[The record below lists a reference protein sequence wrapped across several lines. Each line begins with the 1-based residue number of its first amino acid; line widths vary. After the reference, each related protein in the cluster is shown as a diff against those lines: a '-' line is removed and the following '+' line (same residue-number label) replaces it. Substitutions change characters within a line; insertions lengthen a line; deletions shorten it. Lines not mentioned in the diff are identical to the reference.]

1 MSKSIN
7 TTLTFVAGRMNKTI
21 DERLLANGEYIHAQN
36 VRLGSTEDSEI
47 GSVENAKGNERLTTL
62 TYTDAA
68 NTPFSSS
75 ARCIGAYED
84 SASNTIYWMVH
95 DPAFL
100 LGGVTYKLDMIVS
113 YNTMTQ
119 ALIYHVVSI
128 ATGGNTTLNFNPA
141 YLITGISL
149 VDDLFFWTDDFN
161 PPRKIN
167 VTRGYPYP
175 TPANVDQITAEEL
188 NVIKK
193 PPAESPE
200 VTTAETA
207 GQENFMEGR
216 FICFAYRYRYEDG
229 EYSATSQ
236 FSAPAFVPGNFQ
248 FSPDAFLNDGML
260 NINNSATIIFNS
272 GNELV
277 KLIYYLKKRIVILL
291 KLLRELTKMK

>member
-68 NTPFSSS
+68 NTPLSSS

-84 SASNTIYWMVH
+84 SSSNTIYWMVH

-119 ALIYHVVSI
+119 S
-128 ATGGNTTLNFNPA
+128 
-141 YLITGISL
+141 
-149 VDDLFFWTDDFN
+149 
-161 PPRKIN
+161 
-167 VTRGYPYP
+167 
-175 TPANVDQITAEEL
+175 
-188 NVIKK
+188 
-193 PPAESPE
+193 
-200 VTTAETA
+200 
-207 GQENFMEGR
+207 
-216 FICFAYRYRYEDG
+216 
-229 EYSATSQ
+229 
-236 FSAPAFVPGNFQ
+236 
-248 FSPDAFLNDGML
+248 
-260 NINNSATIIFNS
+260 
-272 GNELV
+272 
-277 KLIYYLKKRIVILL
+277 
-291 KLLRELTKMK
+291 